1 MWKAVLAEF
10 FNEFFKQYN
19 NVKTKKYFIR
29 FEAAVHQ

>member
-10 FNEFFKQYN
+10 VKESFKKYN